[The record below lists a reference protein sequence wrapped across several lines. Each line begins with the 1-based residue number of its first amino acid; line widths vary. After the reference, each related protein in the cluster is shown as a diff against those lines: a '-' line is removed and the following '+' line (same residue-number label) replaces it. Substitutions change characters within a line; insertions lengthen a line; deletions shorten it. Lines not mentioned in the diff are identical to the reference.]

1 MIDVLTLLGAIQTSI
16 DCAKG
21 VSEGLKAIKEVE
33 QQLAFLEMKR
43 QQMEL
48 INSLLEAKDKIRD
61 LHGQL
66 VLQEQME
73 HQQDGNIMWRVQGQK
88 RHGPYCSTC
97 YGDQG
102 KLIFL
107 SGDDSGA
114 RHCPKCK
121 NHFFTKQWH
130 VDQREKIRNLDIGYR
145 RH

>member
-1 MIDVLTLLGAIQTSI
+1 MIDVLALLGAIQTSI

-73 HQQDGNIMWRVQGQK
+73 HQQDGNIMWRVQGQE
-88 RHGPYCSTC
+88 RHGPYCSMC
-97 YGDQG
+97 FGDQG
-102 KLIFL
+102 KLISL
-107 SGDDSGA
+107 SGDDPGA
-114 RHCPKCK
+114 WYCPKCK

-130 VDQREKIRNLDIGYR
+130 IDQNEKIRNAIGQR
-145 RH
+145 